1 MDLKGV
7 AVSVR
12 QQRMKR
18 IMSGP
23 TSSTEA
29 GDDEVEIVDKWWWM
43 GKCWWEEKKKAR
55 GEERGRATYY
65 YCTPER
71 CAAVYAVTQG

>member
-1 MDLKGV
+1 M
-7 AVSVR
+7 SVR

-43 GKCWWEEKKKAR
+43 GKCWWEESKRYKAKR
-55 GEERGRATYY
+55 GEKLPTTITVPLNGAL
-65 YCTPER
+65 PF
-71 CAAVYAVTQG
+71 TQ